1 MALLREACSLLA
13 HRLARFVPRED
24 SLWVF
29 GSRGGE
35 RFEGNAKYLFLNVAR
50 EGDARPVW
58 ISKREETVAELRAN
72 GFDAHRADS
81 LRGRMAMLRAGVVFV
96 TGTMTDMP
104 LWPTGGAYLI
114 QLWHGVPLKRIATD
128 APSFAA
134 FPLLER
140 LRLRYTYHQFDALT
154 LTAAGFADSFRS
166 AFRIDPD
173 FPVTGYPR
181 NDALAREVPGERI
194 RQDDDLLDAIADID
208 ADRLVAYLP
217 TYREGECA
225 PAEHVDFERLDAFL
239 ADHDAAMLVKFHP
252 FNEPD
257 VDGERFDSLRFL
269 PAEFDVY
276 PTFREVDALVTDYS
290 SVYFDYLLLDRPVAF
305 YAYDREEYAER
316 PGFNLD
322 YDEVTPGPVAET
334 FEELL
339 DALEELFESPEA
351 HTEERERVRRLAFD
365 HADDRAAERVRT
377 FARVLSGR

>member
-1 MALLREACSLLA
+1 MALLRNALSLLG

-35 RFEGNAKYLFLNVAR
+35 RFEGNSKYLFLEVAR
-50 EGDARPVW
+50 EGHARPVW
-58 ISKREETVAELRAN
+58 ISKREETVAELRAH
-72 GFDAHRADS
+72 GFEAHRADS
-81 LRGRMAMLRAGVVFV
+81 LRGRLTTLRAGVVFV

-114 QLWHGVPLKRIATD
+114 QLWHGVPLKRIAID
-128 APSFAA
+128 APSFAT

-140 LRLRYTYHQFDALT
+140 LRLLYTYRQFDALT
-154 LTAAGFADSFRS
+154 LTAAEFADSFRS
-166 AFRIDPD
+166 AFGIDPA

-181 NDALAREVPGERI
+181 NDVLAREIPGERI
-194 RQDDDLLDAIADID
+194 RQDDDLLETIADID
-208 ADRLVAYLP
+208 AERLLAYLP
-217 TYREGECA
+217 TYREGDGA

-257 VDGERFDSLRFL
+257 IDGGRFDSLHFL

-276 PTFREVDALVTDYS
+276 PIFREVDVLVTDYS

-305 YAYDREEYAER
+305 YAYDREEYAES

-322 YDEVTPGPVAET
+322 YDEVTPGPVAAT
-334 FEELL
+334 FDGLL
-339 DALEELFESPEA
+339 DALGDAFESPEA
-351 HTEERERVRRLAFD
+351 HADERERVRRLAFD

-377 FARVLSGR
+377 YTRDLSGG